1 MTNTDTLILA
11 AYEKLKQH
19 NPPEK
24 IDNIDSIWEEFLR
37 LNMDWPNK
45 KDQIFTY
52 ATNTNMGKIAGVTQ
66 QGICYEAKR
75 NFEIFLTDSAY
86 VNPRNEYQTIE
97 SVHTADLYKFN
108 KDIEEHSIS
117 GIISLYLMYSQI
129 PQGKVYLKLPY
140 IDVLYNAVYN
150 RMLNYTN
157 YKHKYKPRALTRRFL
172 NSAFQQSFTTII
184 NENKLN
190 EVVKKLGIST
200 KQSYVNKQMYTRS
213 IIEDCINAYYSNEK
227 SQYVRAATAWW
238 ISYL

>member
-1 MTNTDTLILA
+1 MSNTDTLILA
-11 AYEKLKQH
+11 AYEKLKEQ
-19 NPPEK
+19 NPPGK

-37 LNMDWPNK
+37 LIKDWPYK

-52 ATNTNMGKIAGVTQ
+52 ATSTSMGKIAGVTQ
-66 QGICYEAKR
+66 QGSCYEAKN
-75 NFEIFLTDSAY
+75 NFEIFLTDSTY

-97 SVHTADLYKFN
+97 SVHTTDLHKFN
-108 KDIEEHSIS
+108 KDVEEHSIS

-129 PQGKVYLKLPY
+129 PQGKVYRKLPY
-140 IDVLYNAVYN
+140 IDVLHNAVYN
-150 RMLNYTN
+150 RMLSYTN
-157 YKHKYKPRALTRRFL
+157 YKHNYKPRALTRRFL
-172 NSAFQQSFTTII
+172 NLAFQQSFTTII

-190 EVVKKLGIST
+190 KVARKLGIST

-213 IIEDCINAYYSNEK
+213 IIEDCINVYYSDEK